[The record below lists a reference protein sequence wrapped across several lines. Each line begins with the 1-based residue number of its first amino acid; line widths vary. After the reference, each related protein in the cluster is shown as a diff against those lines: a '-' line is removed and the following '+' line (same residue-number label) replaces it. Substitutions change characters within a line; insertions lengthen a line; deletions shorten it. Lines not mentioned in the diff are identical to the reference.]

1 MLKFEVIS
9 TKKQCIHP
17 LWVWHSKDQ
26 LIRGLAL
33 SAVVSGLLFGSLSS
47 SVFAASKADTPQTSI
62 SNTNAPHKA
71 NTSTAPT
78 SEEVPQTGWVRDNK
92 GLYYR
97 LEDGSKA
104 YSTWIK
110 TDKGYRYVTND
121 GYCARGWLW
130 MPNGKWFYFNKDTYQ
145 MVTGKLTDDNKDYW
159 LDENAGLLY
168 DAWVQDSQGNW
179 LHTDDNGVLATGWFK
194 TKSGYWFYFNQDHTM
209 KTGILTDKGYTFW
222 LDKNDGLLYNEW
234 VKDES
239 GKWLRTDGN
248 GCLVKGWYHAPN
260 GKWFY
265 FNKDNYK
272 MVTGKL
278 TDDNKDYWLD
288 ENAGLLYDAWVQDAK
303 GNWLHTDDNGV
314 LATGW
319 FKTKSGY
326 WFYFNQDHTMKTG
339 ILTDKGYTF
348 WLDKNDGLLYN
359 EWVKDESG
367 KWLRTDGNGCLVKGW
382 YHAPNGKWF
391 YFNKDNYQMVT
402 GKLTDD
408 NKDYWLDE
416 DAGLL
421 YDAWVQVSQNS
432 WMHTDSNGVLVK
444 GWYTIS
450 NGKRFYFDPQDLLT
464 RFKKVAVDNHFYWID
479 QDAGLLYN
487 TIVSDGNSKFLID
500 ENGQVQGQIT
510 DDVFIASDG
519 STPTGLISACGKNF
533 YVDPHSKK
541 LRKGT
546 FTVNDLH
553 FYANDDYVLLDHTEE
568 INGKL
573 YAYSKLGTPCS
584 GWLYSNDAW
593 YYAAD
598 ASGLCATGWQ
608 KVNGVYYY
616 LDPTTY
622 QMQTGW
628 LTDPTGVFYLESNGA
643 MLASCDKTIDGY
655 VYRFDSNGRCDKVG
669 YQNPA
674 GYFRVSSWNVP
685 SVWGAPYPFNYM
697 TPSRIG
703 VNASRQECI
712 DAFLSRAKEY
722 IGTPYVWDYA
732 CAPGVG
738 TDCVGL
744 VMQCAYACGMD
755 LGEFNPYDHWA
766 TGPYGWH
773 SHDANNLYNS
783 GMYQSINLADRQ
795 PGDLI
800 FWRGHVAI
808 YCGGDWIIE
817 AYPPD
822 VHWSH
827 LYDHGAPIGCGRI
840 FI

>member
-1 MLKFEVIS
+1 
-9 TKKQCIHP
+9 
-17 LWVWHSKDQ
+17 
-26 LIRGLAL
+26 
-33 SAVVSGLLFGSLSS
+33 
-47 SVFAASKADTPQTSI
+47 
-62 SNTNAPHKA
+62 
-71 NTSTAPT
+71 
-78 SEEVPQTGWVRDNK
+78 
-92 GLYYR
+92 
-97 LEDGSKA
+97 
-104 YSTWIK
+104 
-110 TDKGYRYVTND
+110 
-121 GYCARGWLW
+121 
-130 MPNGKWFYFNKDTYQ
+130 
-145 MVTGKLTDDNKDYW
+145 
-159 LDENAGLLY
+159 
-168 DAWVQDSQGNW
+168 
-179 LHTDDNGVLATGWFK
+179 GWFK

-239 GKWLRTDGN
+239 GNWLHTDGN
-248 GCLVKGWYHAPN
+248 GCLLTGWYHAPN

-265 FNKDNYK
+265 FNKDTYQ

-288 ENAGLLYDAWVQDAK
+288 ENAGLLYD
-303 GNWLHTDDNGV
+303 
-314 LATGW
+314 
-319 FKTKSGY
+319 S
-326 WFYFNQDHTMKTG
+326 
-339 ILTDKGYTF
+339 
-348 WLDKNDGLLYN
+348 
-359 EWVKDESG
+359 
-367 KWLRTDGNGCLVKGW
+367 
-382 YHAPNGKWF
+382 
-391 YFNKDNYQMVT
+391 
-402 GKLTDD
+402 
-408 NKDYWLDE
+408 
-416 DAGLL
+416 
-421 YDAWVQVSQNS
+421 WVQVSQNS

-500 ENGQVQGQIT
+500 GNGQVQGQIT

>member
-62 SNTNAPHKA
+62 SNTNAPHNA

-78 SEEVPQTGWVRDNK
+78 SEEVLQTGWVRDNK

-110 TDKGYRYVTND
+110 TDKVYRYVTND

-130 MPNGKWFYFNKDTYQ
+130 MPNGKWFYFDKDSYQ

-168 DAWVQDSQGNW
+168 DRWA
-179 LHTDDNGVLATGWFK
+179 
-194 TKSGYWFYFNQDHTM
+194 
-209 KTGILTDKGYTFW
+209 
-222 LDKNDGLLYNEW
+222 
-234 VKDES
+234 
-239 GKWLRTDGN
+239 
-248 GCLVKGWYHAPN
+248 
-260 GKWFY
+260 
-265 FNKDNYK
+265 
-272 MVTGKL
+272 
-278 TDDNKDYWLD
+278 
-288 ENAGLLYDAWVQDAK
+288 QDAK

-339 ILTDKGYTF
+339 ILTDKGYTY

-359 EWVKDESG
+359 EWVKDSKG
-367 KWLRTDGNGCLVKGW
+367 NWLRTDGNGCLLTGW

-416 DAGLL
+416 NAGLL
-421 YDAWVQVSQNS
+421 YDRWVQDSQGNWLHTDDNGCLLTGWHHAPNGKWFYFNKDNYQMVTGKLTDDNKDYWLDENAGLLYDRWVQVSQNS

-500 ENGQVQGQIT
+500 GNGQVQGQIT

-553 FYANDDYVLLDHTEE
+553 FYANDDYVLFDHTEE

-598 ASGLCATGWQ
+598 ASGLCAAGWQ

-685 SVWGAPYPFNYM
+685 SVWGAPYPFKYM
-697 TPSRIG
+697 TSSRIG

-712 DAFLSRAKEY
+712 DAFLSRAREY

-755 LGEFNPYDHWA
+755 LGEFNPYSHWA
-766 TGPYGWH
+766 TGPHGWH

-800 FWRGHVAI
+800 FWHGHVAI
-808 YCGGDWIIE
+808 YWGNDWIIE

-827 LYDHGAPIGCGRI
+827 LYDHGTPIGCGRI

>member
-1 MLKFEVIS
+1 
-9 TKKQCIHP
+9 
-17 LWVWHSKDQ
+17 
-26 LIRGLAL
+26 
-33 SAVVSGLLFGSLSS
+33 
-47 SVFAASKADTPQTSI
+47 
-62 SNTNAPHKA
+62 
-71 NTSTAPT
+71 
-78 SEEVPQTGWVRDNK
+78 
-92 GLYYR
+92 
-97 LEDGSKA
+97 
-104 YSTWIK
+104 
-110 TDKGYRYVTND
+110 
-121 GYCARGWLW
+121 
-130 MPNGKWFYFNKDTYQ
+130 
-145 MVTGKLTDDNKDYW
+145 
-159 LDENAGLLY
+159 
-168 DAWVQDSQGNW
+168 
-179 LHTDDNGVLATGWFK
+179 FK

-209 KTGILTDKGYTFW
+209 KTGILTDRGYTFW
-222 LDKNDGLLYNEW
+222 LDKKDGLLYNEW
-234 VKDES
+234 VKDS
-239 GKWLRTDGN
+239 KGNWLHTDGN

-265 FNKDNYK
+265 FDSNYK

-288 ENAGLLYDAWVQDAK
+288 ENAGLLYDSW
-303 GNWLHTDDNGV
+303 
-314 LATGW
+314 
-319 FKTKSGY
+319 
-326 WFYFNQDHTMKTG
+326 
-339 ILTDKGYTF
+339 I
-348 WLDKNDGLLYN
+348 
-359 EWVKDESG
+359 
-367 KWLRTDGNGCLVKGW
+367 
-382 YHAPNGKWF
+382 
-391 YFNKDNYQMVT
+391 
-402 GKLTDD
+402 
-408 NKDYWLDE
+408 
-416 DAGLL
+416 
-421 YDAWVQVSQNS
+421 QVSQNS

-487 TIVSDGNSKFLID
+487 TIVTDGNSKFLID

-510 DDVFIASDG
+510 ADVFIASDG

-593 YYAAD
+593 YYTAD

-643 MLASCDKTIDGY
+643 MLANCDTTIDGY

-697 TPSRIG
+697 TSSRIG

-808 YCGGDWIIE
+808 YCGSDWIIE

-822 VHWSH
+822 VHWGH

>member
-1 MLKFEVIS
+1 
-9 TKKQCIHP
+9 
-17 LWVWHSKDQ
+17 
-26 LIRGLAL
+26 
-33 SAVVSGLLFGSLSS
+33 
-47 SVFAASKADTPQTSI
+47 
-62 SNTNAPHKA
+62 
-71 NTSTAPT
+71 
-78 SEEVPQTGWVRDNK
+78 
-92 GLYYR
+92 
-97 LEDGSKA
+97 
-104 YSTWIK
+104 
-110 TDKGYRYVTND
+110 
-121 GYCARGWLW
+121 
-130 MPNGKWFYFNKDTYQ
+130 KWFYFNKDSYQ
-145 MVTGKLTDDNKDYW
+145 MVTGKLTDDHKDYW

-168 DAWVQDSQGNW
+168 DS
-179 LHTDDNGVLATGWFK
+179 
-194 TKSGYWFYFNQDHTM
+194 
-209 KTGILTDKGYTFW
+209 
-222 LDKNDGLLYNEW
+222 
-234 VKDES
+234 
-239 GKWLRTDGN
+239 
-248 GCLVKGWYHAPN
+248 
-260 GKWFY
+260 
-265 FNKDNYK
+265 
-272 MVTGKL
+272 
-278 TDDNKDYWLD
+278 
-288 ENAGLLYDAWVQDAK
+288 
-303 GNWLHTDDNGV
+303 
-314 LATGW
+314 
-319 FKTKSGY
+319 
-326 WFYFNQDHTMKTG
+326 
-339 ILTDKGYTF
+339 
-348 WLDKNDGLLYN
+348 
-359 EWVKDESG
+359 
-367 KWLRTDGNGCLVKGW
+367 
-382 YHAPNGKWF
+382 
-391 YFNKDNYQMVT
+391 
-402 GKLTDD
+402 
-408 NKDYWLDE
+408 
-416 DAGLL
+416 
-421 YDAWVQVSQNS
+421 WVQVSQNS

-487 TIVSDGNSKFLID
+487 TIVTDGNSKFLID

-510 DDVFIASDG
+510 ADVFIASDG

-593 YYAAD
+593 YYTAD

-643 MLASCDKTIDGY
+643 MLANCDTTIDGY

-697 TPSRIG
+697 TSSRIG